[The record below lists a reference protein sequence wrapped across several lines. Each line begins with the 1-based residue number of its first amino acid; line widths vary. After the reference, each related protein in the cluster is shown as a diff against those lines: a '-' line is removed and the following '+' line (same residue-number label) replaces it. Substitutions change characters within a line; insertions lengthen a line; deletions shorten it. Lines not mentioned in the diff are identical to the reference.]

1 MSETKIDA
9 MRNSSV
15 KNLRPKSISR
25 STPGGTPMSEMLP
38 WRSFAQ
44 AKKIKNEHRSRPRVN
59 LFPIFNLD
67 GNQPVFPCSPA
78 PFKTAA
84 PEPAP
89 SQSMPETITASWCK
103 C

>member
-15 KNLRPKSISR
+15 KNLRAKSISR
-25 STPGGTPMSEMLP
+25 PTPGGTPMSEMLP

-44 AKKIKNEHRSRPRVN
+44 AKKVKNERRSRPRVN

-67 GNQPVFPCSPA
+67 GNQLVFPCSPA
-78 PFKTAA
+78 PFKSEASQ
-84 PEPAP
+84 PAP
-89 SQSMPETITASWCK
+89 SQSNSKNHDLSWSEC
-103 C
+103 